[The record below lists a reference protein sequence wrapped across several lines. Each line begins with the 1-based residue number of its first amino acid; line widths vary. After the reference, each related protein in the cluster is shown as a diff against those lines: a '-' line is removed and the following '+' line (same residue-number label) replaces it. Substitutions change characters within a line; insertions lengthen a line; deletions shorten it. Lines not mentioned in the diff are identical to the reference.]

1 MASKSTV
8 RKKKKTRK
16 ISICNRSNSIQSYE
30 ISPYQFYRSS
40 TTFDSA
46 FRMQFLI
53 LLEFDGV
60 KFRLKFH
67 DVSVLTDTIR
77 LTSGINYFIIIAI
90 IENSRFTDSANLD
103 PIGVEILEI
112 LNSIYGI
119 ETFFRE
125 I

>member
-1 MASKSTV
+1 MTSKSTV
-8 RKKKKTRK
+8 RKKMRK
-16 ISICNRSNSIQSYE
+16 ISICNRSNGIQSYE
-30 ISPYQFYRSS
+30 ISSYQFNRSS

-67 DVSVLTDTIR
+67 DVSVLTDTIL
-77 LTSGINYFIIIAI
+77 LTSGINYFITIAI

-103 PIGVEILEI
+103 PIGVEILEM
-112 LNSIYGI
+112 LNSVYRT

>member
-1 MASKSTV
+1 MTSKSTV
-8 RKKKKTRK
+8 RKKMRK
-16 ISICNRSNSIQSYE
+16 ISICNRSNGIQSYE
-30 ISPYQFYRSS
+30 ISSYQFNRSS

-67 DVSVLTDTIR
+67 DVSVLTDTIL
-77 LTSGINYFIIIAI
+77 LTSGINCFITIAI

-103 PIGVEILEI
+103 PIGVEILEM
-112 LNSIYGI
+112 LNSVYRT

>member
-1 MASKSTV
+1 
-8 RKKKKTRK
+8 
-16 ISICNRSNSIQSYE
+16 
-30 ISPYQFYRSS
+30 
-40 TTFDSA
+40 
-46 FRMQFLI
+46 MQFLI